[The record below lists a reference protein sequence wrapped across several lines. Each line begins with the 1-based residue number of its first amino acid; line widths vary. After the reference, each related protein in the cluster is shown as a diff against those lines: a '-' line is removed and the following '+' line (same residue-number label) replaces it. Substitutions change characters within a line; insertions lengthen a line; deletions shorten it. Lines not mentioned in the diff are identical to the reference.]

1 MRFKK
6 LLILPAIGLIAIGI
20 VLGMKVDAVVSST
33 DTFEQ
38 LQKLQDAFVLINR
51 QYVDDVDS
59 KQIAED
65 AILGMLEDLDPH
77 SIFIS
82 AEDIPDV
89 REEYQ
94 GSFGGV
100 GIWFEVV
107 NDTARVMSTITDG
120 PSEKAGVMPGDRI
133 VAVDDSS
140 VIGVPRLQDYLK
152 GPIGTDV
159 VMTVERLGVTEPIDF
174 KIKRDKIPL
183 YSVDASYMLDEQTGY
198 IKISRFAATTHQEF
212 LDGVAELRSQGMER
226 LVIDL
231 RHNGGG
237 VMESAVRMVDEMLEG
252 GKTIVSTRSRIPQYN
267 ESLSST
273 RGGILENEAVMVL
286 VNSNSASASEIVAGA
301 LQDHDRALIVGRRTF
316 GKGLVQRP
324 FNLSDGSVLQMTISR
339 YLTPSGR
346 LIQTPY
352 ASGDYEDYYTE
363 KFESLRAS
371 AFTLNDYIESV
382 PDSLK
387 YETTHGRTVFGG
399 GGILPDYFIPVDT
412 NYAKVLVAVRNR
424 GIDFRFTQDWFGQH
438 EQEMRDQWGTQ
449 QDEFLASFEVD
460 DTMWDAFVEY
470 INENDEFVTLTS
482 DLAEVSEDDG
492 VFALADLNA
501 NQDFF
506 RTYIKGFFVRKL
518 YGSEAAIP
526 VFNQLDNEITEA
538 MKLWDRAEQ
547 LASYYADNR

>member
-352 ASGDYEDYYTE
+352 ANGDYEDYYTE

-387 YETTHGRTVFGG
+387 YRTTHGRTVFGG

-482 DLAEVSEDDG
+482 DAAEVSEEDG